1 MPGIL
6 LHNGLQ
12 SPPMGRRLF
21 KILSAVSL
29 VLFVGISV
37 AQYRGFANLMSFALS
52 PMANG
57 QKWFIAGIFQ
67 SRLCVDEESFCSNPR
82 MIRPY
87 VPVACG
93 FHSEGEFDR
102 RLALSF
108 SADSGGTEIIGTQI
122 RLWSISIWYLIAG
135 TAVLPVIQVLSWL
148 KPKRPSP
155 GHCRHCGYDLRAT
168 PERCPEC
175 GTAPTKPM
183 VTT

>member
-1 MPGIL
+1 MW
-6 LHNGLQ
+6 NGANWNGGDDLK
-12 SPPMGRRLF
+12 RRLMN
-21 KILSAVSL
+21 IVSAMSL

-37 AQYRGFANLMSFALS
+37 AQFHGFANLMSFALS

-57 QKWFIAGIFQ
+57 QKWFDAGISQ
-67 SRLCVDEESFCSNPR
+67 SRLWVDEDSFCSNPR

-108 SADSGGTEIIGTQI
+108 SADSRGTEIVGTQLS
-122 RLWSISIWYLIAG
+122 LWSISIWYLIAG
-135 TAVLPVIQVLSWL
+135 TAVLPAIQVLMWL
-148 KPKRPSP
+148 RSKRPSP
-155 GHCRHCGYDLRAT
+155 GHCRRCGYDLRAT
-168 PERCPEC
+168 PDRCPEC
-175 GTAPTKPM
+175 GTMPTGRK